1 MRSWFC
7 AMFIL
12 VSFNFTSLIFLI
24 TVIQLSYIM
33 SVSDRAE
40 LVFLQRLQ
48 FYLSSVS
55 ITAVDHAHS
64 DLMYDYQSAQFR
76 NRLKQIDYA
85 SLLLRLK
92 ISTLID
98 QNAKIFEQKIDE
110 TAKQLM
116 MNIYDNSIQTFDTEK
131 KWHLIEIIIYAKLV
145 IKSILRLKN
154 RIEAFIHLKH
164 SSSMTEKTSIEEKSA
179 SVHRKRTLLQEFTA
193 LFNKLWT
200 STDRRRV

>member
-1 MRSWFC
+1 
-7 AMFIL
+7 MFIL
-12 VSFNFTSLIFLI
+12 VSFNFTSFISLI

-48 FYLSSVS
+48 SYLSSIL
-55 ITAVDHAHS
+55 ITAVDCAHS
-64 DLMYDYQSAQFR
+64 DLMYNYQSAQFR

-85 SLLLRLK
+85 SLLLQLK

-116 MNIYDNSIQTFDTEK
+116 MNIYDNSIRTFDTEK
-131 KWHLIEIIIYAKLV
+131 K
-145 IKSILRLKN
+145 
-154 RIEAFIHLKH
+154 
-164 SSSMTEKTSIEEKSA
+164 
-179 SVHRKRTLLQEFTA
+179 
-193 LFNKLWT
+193 
-200 STDRRRV
+200 

>member
-1 MRSWFC
+1 
-7 AMFIL
+7 MF
-12 VSFNFTSLIFLI
+12 
-24 TVIQLSYIM
+24 
-33 SVSDRAE
+33 VSDRAE

-48 FYLSSVS
+48 SYLSSVS
-55 ITAVDHAHS
+55 ITAVDRAHS
-64 DLMYDYQSAQFR
+64 NLMYDYQFAQFR

-116 MNIYDNSIQTFDTEK
+116 INIYDNLIWTFDTEK
-131 KWHLIEIIIYAKLV
+131 KWHFIEIIIYAKLI

-154 RIEAFIHLKH
+154 WIEAFIHLKH
-164 SSSMTEKTSIEEKSA
+164 SSSMTEKTSIEEKNA
-179 SVHRKRTLLQEFTA
+179 SVHRKRTLSRKFTA
-193 LFNKLWT
+193 LFNKSWT
-200 STDRRRV
+200 STDRRCV

>member
-1 MRSWFC
+1 
-7 AMFIL
+7 MFIL
-12 VSFNFTSLIFLI
+12 VSFNFTSLISLI

-33 SVSDRAE
+33 SISDRAE

-48 FYLSSVS
+48 SYLLSVS
-55 ITAVDHAHS
+55 ITAVDCAHS
-64 DLMYDYQSAQFR
+64 DLMYNYQSAQFQ

-85 SLLLRLK
+85 SLLLQLK

-116 MNIYDNSIQTFDTEK
+116 MNIYDNSIWTFDTEK
-131 KWHLIEIIIYAKLV
+131 KWHLIEIIIYTKLV

-154 RIEAFIHLKH
+154 WIETFIHSKH

-179 SVHRKRTLLQEFTA
+179 NVHRKRTLLQEFTA

>member
-1 MRSWFC
+1 
-7 AMFIL
+7 MFIL
-12 VSFNFTSLIFLI
+12 VSFNFTSLISLI

-33 SVSDRAE
+33 FVSDRAE

-48 FYLSSVS
+48 SYLSSVS
-55 ITAVDHAHS
+55 ITAVDRAHS
-64 DLMYDYQSAQFR
+64 NLMYNYQSAQFR

-85 SLLLRLK
+85 SLLLQLK
-92 ISTLID
+92 ISTLIN

-131 KWHLIEIIIYAKLV
+131 KWHLIGIIIYAKLV

-154 RIEAFIHLKH
+154 RIEAFIHSKH
-164 SSSMTEKTSIEEKSA
+164 SSLMTEKTSIEEKSA
-179 SVHRKRTLLQEFTA
+179 SVHRKRTLFREFTA
-193 LFNKLWT
+193 LFNKSWT
-200 STDRRRV
+200 STDRCCV

>member
-1 MRSWFC
+1 
-7 AMFIL
+7 MFIL
-12 VSFNFTSLIFLI
+12 VSFNFTSFISLI

-33 SVSDRAE
+33 SVNDRAE
-40 LVFLQRLQ
+40 LIFLQRLQ
-48 FYLSSVS
+48 SYLSSVL
-55 ITAVDHAHS
+55 ITAVDHAHN
-64 DLMYDYQSAQFR
+64 DLMYDYQSAQFW

-116 MNIYDNSIQTFDTEK
+116 MNIYDNSIRTFDTEK
-131 KWHLIEIIIYAKLV
+131 KWHFIKIIIYTKLV
-145 IKSILRLKN
+145 IKFILRLKN
-154 RIEAFIHLKH
+154 WIKAFIHSKH
-164 SSSMTEKTSIEEKSA
+164 SSSMTEKTLIEEKSA
-179 SVHRKRTLLQEFTA
+179 SVHRKRTLFREFIA
-193 LFNKLWT
+193 FFNKSWT